1 MSQLSCFMQ
10 CISLK
15 IHFKET
21 HSEVTY
27 ALIIAQVVHGSEQS
41 PEYEYFVSLEISIY
55 VLL

>member
-1 MSQLSCFMQ
+1 MQ
-10 CISLK
+10 YISLK

-27 ALIIAQVVHGSEQS
+27 ALIITQVVHGSEQS

-55 VLL
+55 VLFMNKLR